1 MIRSIGIIGAGHLA
15 GYLVAGWRHAWPDLR
30 VILSPRNAA
39 QAARLAATY
48 GAAVAPDDQ
57 AVAAAAEVIVLAT
70 RPATRWPRSGGARSG
85 RSSS

>member
-1 MIRSIGIIGAGHLA
+1 MAPATWPGIWSPAGATPG
-15 GYLVAGWRHAWPDLR
+15 RTSE

-39 QAARLAATY
+39 QAASLAATY
-48 GAAVAPDDQ
+48 GAHVAPDNQ

-70 RPATRWPRSGGARSG
+70 RPPDALAALRGAPSG